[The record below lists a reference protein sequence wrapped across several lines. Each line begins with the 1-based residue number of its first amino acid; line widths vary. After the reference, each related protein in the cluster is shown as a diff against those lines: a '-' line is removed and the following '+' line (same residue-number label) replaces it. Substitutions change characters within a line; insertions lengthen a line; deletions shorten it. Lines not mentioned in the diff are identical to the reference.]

1 MILCSCGAGTA
12 QLKQE
17 RVHRTGMGAQ
27 ERAVILLERYVYDN
41 QRKDSE
47 EKEQELTDC
56 LRQEMVSDVS
66 LIETITGHDFR
77 AALFPG
83 MKFENAP
90 RSSEALLDLLKKED
104 VQNRIS
110 AMTVRYLI
118 VVDIQ
123 TSGRRSTF
131 QATILDCEE
140 PHPIGEGIFGFRRQG
155 WSQPADP
162 FRDGT
167 RGLFRSGEGRLQLYH
182 IRRRACAGQSAMT
195 LRPFLPHAS
204 RFPPSHHHLCHG

>member
-1 MILCSCGAGTA
+1 MKKLLLTVSGGALSLMILCSCGAGTV
-12 QLKQE
+12 QVKQE
-17 RVHRTGMGAQ
+17 RFHRTGMGAQ

-47 EKEQELTDC
+47 EKERELTDC
-56 LRQEMVSDVS
+56 LRQTMISDGRV
-66 LIETITGHDFR
+66 IETLSGYDFR
-77 AALFPG
+77 TTLFPG

-123 TSGRRSTF
+123 TSARRSTYH
-131 QATILDCEE
+131 ATILDSKNRIQSGKVSADFVGRVGANLPILSGTEREACSGLGKAVYTFITSEDE
-140 PHPIGEGIFGFRRQG
+140 PAPVKAQ
-155 WSQPADP
+155 
-162 FRDGT
+162 
-167 RGLFRSGEGRLQLYH
+167 
-182 IRRRACAGQSAMT
+182 
-195 LRPFLPHAS
+195 
-204 RFPPSHHHLCHG
+204 

>member
-1 MILCSCGAGTA
+1 MKKLLLPLFCGSLSLMILCSCGAGTA
-12 QLKQE
+12 HVKQD
-17 RVHRTGMGAQ
+17 RLHRTGIGAQ

-47 EKEQELTDC
+47 EKERELTDC
-56 LRQEMVSDVS
+56 LRLALKSDGP
-66 LIETITGHDFR
+66 LIETLSGNDFR
-77 AALFPG
+77 TALFPG

-104 VQNRIS
+104 VHDRIT

-131 QATILDCEE
+131 QATILDSKNRVQSGKVSSDSVGRVGSNLPILSGTEREACSGLGKVVYNFITSEE
-140 PHPIGEGIFGFRRQG
+140 G
-155 WSQPADP
+155 PAP
-162 FRDGT
+162 VKA
-167 RGLFRSGEGRLQLYH
+167 Q
-182 IRRRACAGQSAMT
+182 
-195 LRPFLPHAS
+195 
-204 RFPPSHHHLCHG
+204 

>member
-1 MILCSCGAGTA
+1 MRKLLLPLLGGALSLTILCSCGAGPA
-12 QLKQE
+12 HVKQE
-17 RVHRTGMGAQ
+17 RLHRTGMGAQ

-41 QRKDSE
+41 QRRDSE

-56 LRQEMVSDVS
+56 LRLALISDGP
-66 LIETITGHDFR
+66 LIETLSGHDFR
-77 AALFPG
+77 TALFPG

-123 TSGRRSTF
+123 TSARRSTF
-131 QATILDCEE
+131 HATVLDSKNRIQSGKVSSDCIGKVGANLPILSGTEREACSGLGKAVYNFITSEE
-140 PHPIGEGIFGFRRQG
+140 G
-155 WSQPADP
+155 PAP
-162 FRDGT
+162 VKA
-167 RGLFRSGEGRLQLYH
+167 Q
-182 IRRRACAGQSAMT
+182 
-195 LRPFLPHAS
+195 
-204 RFPPSHHHLCHG
+204 

>member
-1 MILCSCGAGTA
+1 MKKLLLPLFCGSLSLMILCSCGAGTA
-12 QLKQE
+12 QLKQD
-17 RVHRTGMGAQ
+17 RLHRTGIGAQ

-47 EKEQELTDC
+47 EKERELTDC
-56 LRQEMVSDVS
+56 LRLALISDGP
-66 LIETITGHDFR
+66 LIETLSGHDFR
-77 AALFPG
+77 TALFPG

-131 QATILDCEE
+131 QATILDSKNRIQSGKVSSDSVGRVGSNLPILSGTEREACSGLGKVVYNFITSEE
-140 PHPIGEGIFGFRRQG
+140 G
-155 WSQPADP
+155 PAP
-162 FRDGT
+162 VKA
-167 RGLFRSGEGRLQLYH
+167 Q
-182 IRRRACAGQSAMT
+182 
-195 LRPFLPHAS
+195 
-204 RFPPSHHHLCHG
+204 